1 LIKSMTGF
9 GRGEWSQGGKMFIA
23 EIRTVNTRFRDV
35 ILRLPKAFQSF
46 EDEIR
51 SLVASRIKRGRAE
64 VSVQIE
70 KEGEESYELELNVPL
85 VTSYLRIL
93 KELSDHFGLENSVN
107 SLDLCQLKDIIL
119 FKPEEE
125 SADEAR
131 LGVQEAMRRALESC
145 DTMRNREG
153 KAIEQEFMKRILF
166 IRKCLGEI
174 EARASLVVEDYRGK
188 LRERVGRLAN
198 GIQLDEGRLVQ
209 EIAIFADRC
218 DITEEISRTRS
229 HLDQFTGYISSE
241 EGVGRKLDFLLQ
253 EINRE
258 INTMS
263 TKASDS
269 SISLMAVEM
278 KAELEKL
285 REQGQNVE

>member
-1 LIKSMTGF
+1 MTGF

-125 SADEAR
+125 SADEVR

-241 EGVGRKLDFLLQ
+241 ESVGRKLDFLLQ

>member
-1 LIKSMTGF
+1 LIRSMTGF
-9 GRGEWSQGGKMFIA
+9 GRGEWSEGGKMFIA
-23 EIRTVNTRFRDV
+23 EIRTVNNRFRDV

-51 SLVASRIKRGRAE
+51 SLVASRIKRGRVE

-70 KEGEESYELELNVPL
+70 REREGAYGLELNVPL
-85 VTSYLRIL
+85 VTSYLRVL
-93 KELSDHFGLENSVN
+93 KELSDHFGLEDKVN

-125 SADEAR
+125 STEEIR
-131 LGVQEAMRRALESC
+131 LGIHEAMKRALESC
-145 DTMRNREG
+145 EAMRNQEG
-153 KAIEQEFMKRILF
+153 QAIEKEFMKRISF
-166 IRKCLGEI
+166 ISRCLGDVEV
-174 EARASLVVEDYRGK
+174 RASLVVEDYRRK
-188 LRERVGRLAN
+188 LRERVERLAN
-198 GIQLDEGRLVQ
+198 EIQLDEGRLVQ

-241 EGVGRKLDFLLQ
+241 ESVGRKLDFLLQ

-269 SISLMAVEM
+269 SISIMAVEM

>member
-1 LIKSMTGF
+1 LIRSMTGF
-9 GRGEWSQGGKMFIA
+9 GRGEWSQGGKTFIA
-23 EIRTVNTRFRDV
+23 EIRTVNNRFRDV
-35 ILRLPKAFQSF
+35 ILRLPRAFQGF

-51 SLVASRIKRGRAE
+51 SLVASKIKRGRVE

-70 KEGEESYELELNVPL
+70 KEGEESYGLELNMPL

-93 KELSDHFGLENSVN
+93 KELSDNFGLENNVN

-119 FKPEEE
+119 FKPEERGT
-125 SADEAR
+125 DEVR
-131 LGVQEAMRRALESC
+131 LGIHEAMRRALESC
-145 DTMRNREG
+145 ETMRNQEG

-174 EARASLVVEDYRGK
+174 EARASLVVEDYRRK
-188 LRERVGRLAN
+188 LRERVGRLAT
-198 GIQLDEGRLVQ
+198 GIQLDEARLVQ

-229 HLDQFTGYISSE
+229 HLDQFTGYISLE
-241 EGVGRKLDFLLQ
+241 ESVGRKLDFLLQ

>member
-1 LIKSMTGF
+1 MIRSMTGF
-9 GRGEWSQGGKMFIA
+9 GRGEWSRGGKMFIA
-23 EIRTVNTRFRDV
+23 EIRTVNNRFRDV
-35 ILRLPKAFQSF
+35 ILRLPRAFQSF

-51 SLVASRIKRGRAE
+51 SLVASRIKRGRVE

-70 KEGEESYELELNVPL
+70 KEGEESYGLELNVPL
-85 VTSYLRIL
+85 VTSYLRII
-93 KELSDHFGLENSVN
+93 KELSDHFGLENKVN

-125 SADEAR
+125 SADEVR
-131 LGVQEAMRRALESC
+131 LGIQEAMRRALESC
-145 DTMRNREG
+145 ETMRNQEG
-153 KAIEQEFMKRILF
+153 KAIEQEFTNRILF

-174 EARASLVVEDYRGK
+174 EARASLVVKDYGRK

-198 GIQLDEGRLVQ
+198 EIQLDEGRLVQ

-241 EGVGRKLDFLLQ
+241 ESVGRKLDFLLQ

-285 REQGQNVE
+285 REQAQNVE

>member
-1 LIKSMTGF
+1 LIRSMTGF

-23 EIRTVNTRFRDV
+23 EIRTVNNRFRDV

-51 SLVASRIKRGRAE
+51 SLVASRIKRGRVE

-70 KEGEESYELELNVPL
+70 KEGEESYGLELNVPL

-93 KELSDHFGLENSVN
+93 KQLSDHFGVENKVN

-125 SADEAR
+125 SADEVR
-131 LGVQEAMRRALESC
+131 LGIQEAMKRALESC
-145 DTMRNREG
+145 ETMRNQEG

-174 EARASLVVEDYRGK
+174 EARASHVVEDYRRK

-198 GIQLDEGRLVQ
+198 EIQLDEGRLMQ
-209 EIAIFADRC
+209 EVAIFADRC
-218 DITEEISRTRS
+218 DVTEEISRTRS

-241 EGVGRKLDFLLQ
+241 ESVGRKLDFLLQ

>member
-125 SADEAR
+125 SADEVR

-241 EGVGRKLDFLLQ
+241 ESVGRKLDFLLQ